1 LRKRSKK
8 LFSGCRGLYGR
19 GWFFGARNTVN
30 FLLRHR
36 REVAQLRDLNVTV
49 EGDKTVHSMGRFAT
63 LKNAEGNRTSY

>member
-1 LRKRSKK
+1 VLGKAFFFEKK
-8 LFSGCRGLYGR
+8 KQKTFSGCRGLYGR

-49 EGDKTVHSMGRFAT
+49 EGDKTVHFIPWAG
-63 LKNAEGNRTSY
+63 LPP